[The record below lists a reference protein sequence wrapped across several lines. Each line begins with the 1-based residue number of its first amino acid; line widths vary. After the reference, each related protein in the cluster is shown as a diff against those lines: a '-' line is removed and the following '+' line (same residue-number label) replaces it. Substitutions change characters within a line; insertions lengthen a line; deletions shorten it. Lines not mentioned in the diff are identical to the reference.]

1 MSGDDERSDNPD
13 AGASVDRDATPLIE
27 PATDD
32 DLPVLVSDW
41 IDLAGEQ
48 EAHGS
53 HIRPEEN
60 REAIRDVLLAHTFD
74 DDLLVAR
81 IDEEVVGFASFSL
94 ESGLFEL
101 DVTRGRLSNLYVRP
115 AHRDRGIGTALLEAV
130 EDRLRAEGADVLSL
144 EAMADNDDARR
155 FYREQGYH
163 ETRVTMERALEGRGN
178 DTHTKE
184 ER

>member
-1 MSGDDERSDNPD
+1 MSDDGERADDPAASDD
-13 AGASVDRDATPLIE
+13 TDATPLIE

-32 DLPVLVSDW
+32 DLPALVSAW
-41 IDLAGEQ
+41 IALAGEQ
-48 EAHGS
+48 EAYGS

-81 IDEEVVGFASFSL
+81 IDDAIAGFASVSM
-94 ESGLFEL
+94 ENGLFEL
-101 DVTRGRLSNLYVRP
+101 DVARGRLSNLYVTP
-115 AHRDRGIGTALLEAV
+115 AHRDRGIGTALLEAA

-144 EAMADNDDARR
+144 EAMADNADARR
-155 FYREQGYH
+155 FYRANGYH
-163 ETRVTMERALEGRGN
+163 ETRVTMERRLEDRGN
-178 DTHTKE
+178 DTHSKE